1 MGRKKCRTMSHTKK
15 KGKSGKKVPD
25 DDWAGL
31 GLRPKQRAFLEAYSS
46 CGSVTLAAEAANVSK
61 RSHQRWK
68 KGDERYAQAFGV
80 AKEQASQ
87 VLEDEARRR
96 AVEGV
101 REPVYYEGA
110 VCGHRQRYSD
120 NLLMF
125 LLKANNPEKF
135 RERSEATHQG
145 GGEPI
150 PVDMNLG
157 AELLRKVIEAAG
169 KPGVPVATGDSTRP
183 RSGIA

>member
-1 MGRKKCRTMSHTKK
+1 MGRKKCRTMSHIKK
-15 KGKSGKKVPD
+15 KGKSGKKAPD

-31 GLRPKQRAFLEAYSS
+31 GLRPKQRAFLEAYSC
-46 CGSVTLAAEAANVSK
+46 CGSLRLAAKAANVSR
-61 RSHQRWK
+61 RSHYRWLK
-68 KGDERYAQAFGV
+68 SDPKYAKAFQV
-80 AKEQASQ
+80 AREHASQ

-135 RERSEATHQG
+135 RERSVTHQG

-150 PVDMNLG
+150 EVDVNLG

-169 KPGVPVATGDSTRP
+169 KPGVPGVGVDRGAANG
-183 RSGIA
+183 G